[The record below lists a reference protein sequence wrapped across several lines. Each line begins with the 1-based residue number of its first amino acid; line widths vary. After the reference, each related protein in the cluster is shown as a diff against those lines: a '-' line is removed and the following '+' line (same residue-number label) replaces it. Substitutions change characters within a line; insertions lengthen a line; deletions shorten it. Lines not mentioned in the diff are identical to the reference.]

1 MEFIAATNN
10 QGKLKEL
17 RRILVRMGH
26 TVCSLQEAGLA
37 VEVEETGETFSENAK
52 LKADTICKLTNK
64 PTIADDSGLEV
75 EALGGAPGVYSARY
89 AGVHG
94 DDEANNDKLLLSM
107 RDVPQDKRAAQFV
120 SVVAVTLPGN
130 RHLLAKGVCKGEVGF
145 ARKGTNGFGYDPIF
159 TVPQY
164 GGRSYA
170 ELSDDEKD
178 TISHRGKA
186 LAALEK
192 ALPALISEAHACA
205 LSAGFTET

>member
-1 MEFIAATNN
+1 M
-10 QGKLKEL
+10 
-17 RRILVRMGH
+17 
-26 TVCSLQEAGLA
+26 
-37 VEVEETGETFSENAK
+37 
-52 LKADTICKLTNK
+52 
-64 PTIADDSGLEV
+64 
-75 EALGGAPGVYSARY
+75 YSARY